1 MSAILAIDLGGTNLR
16 AAIARPGRAA
26 PLEPVGRWA
35 APACLEDFV
44 ALIGTLVQ
52 QHQAARVGLAVPGL
66 VLGTRCA
73 WIPNLPWLEG
83 ADLATLVPD
92 TPVAVGNDAH
102 MTLLGE
108 ASAGAARGMADA
120 LLLAIGTGIGSAVL
134 AGGRILRG
142 AHGGATSFG
151 WACADPDDPGDGRAG
166 WLERQAAGRALDGI
180 ARNNGMADGGT
191 LIARARTGDAAAN
204 ALLDRPAAALG
215 ASLAGAVALTD
226 PQIVIVAGGVA
237 AGFDVIEHRVAAA
250 MRRQLPP
257 HLRQIE
263 IRPGQLG
270 DTAALAGAVA
280 AAAGSTL
287 WETTA

>member
-16 AAIARPGRAA
+16 AAIARAGTGA
-26 PLEPVGRWA
+26 LEPVGRWA

-52 QHQAARVGLAVPGL
+52 QHHAARVGLAVPGL
-66 VLGTRCA
+66 VLGGRCA
-73 WIPNLPWLEG
+73 WIPNLPWLDG
-83 ADLATLVPD
+83 ADGSTLVPG
-92 TPVAVGNDAH
+92 TPITIGNDAH

-108 ASAGAARGMADA
+108 ASAGAAHGASDA

-151 WACADPDDPGDGRAG
+151 WACADPDDPGNARAG

-180 ARNNGMADGGT
+180 ARNNDMADGGT
-191 LIARARTGDAAAN
+191 LIARARAGDAAAN

-237 AGFDVIEHRVAAA
+237 AGFDVIERRVAAA

-257 HLRQIE
+257 HLRGIE
-263 IRPGQLG
+263 IRPGLLG
-270 DTAALAGAVA
+270 DTAALAGAAA